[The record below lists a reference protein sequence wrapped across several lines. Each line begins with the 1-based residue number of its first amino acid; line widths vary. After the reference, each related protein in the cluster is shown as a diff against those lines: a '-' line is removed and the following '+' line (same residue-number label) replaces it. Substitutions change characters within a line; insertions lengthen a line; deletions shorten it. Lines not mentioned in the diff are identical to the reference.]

1 MQFFN
6 DFKQKSLPQRFL
18 FILRLAVL
26 FLYLGIGGVVIFTQW
41 VPLDPDKFPR
51 SYQIAFGI
59 ILIIYGLIRFFR
71 LIKEEDE

>member
-6 DFKQKSLPQRFL
+6 DFKQKSLSQRFL